1 MEMSAARLDLQG
13 SWTRGPAAIAI
24 VLAAAIATRAVTF
37 GNPLVDMDD
46 QFYWLVG
53 RSWWD
58 GSWPIVDIWDRK
70 PVGLFLLYAAIA
82 GVSRSILAV
91 QIAALL
97 FATGTALLIRAAAF
111 HIAGPRASLLAAL
124 TYLIFLP
131 PFGGQS
137 GQSPIFYNLFM
148 AASALLLLRVAAA
161 NDPSLIR
168 RHAFVAMLLS
178 GMALVMKQV
187 SVAEG
192 VYFGLAFLYL
202 FHRIGEPV
210 GRIVRTA
217 GIMIAIALLPTILG
231 ALLFFFRGDGAVAS
245 YLHASYF
252 SIFAKTSGSGESLFN
267 GVAYLG
273 IFGGPLLVAAAIGLL
288 SRPASASSA
297 LAYRLVAGW
306 VAAAVVGYL
315 LVPNFF
321 PHYALPLFVPLSVI
335 AARAFD
341 RPIGIP
347 LFVVGLVA
355 SLLTGRLSDWDANRR
370 AAHDFEHLATTVR
383 QAAGPSG
390 CLYVAN
396 GPVGLYTVV
405 PDCGVT
411 PYVFPYHLTLATEA
425 TAVGISQAEEIGR
438 IFAAAPAVVLTQDNR
453 SKKQTA
459 EVRALLARHLRADYR
474 PIAFYPPTATDELG
488 TVRVWQRKH
497 VARQTG

>member
-1 MEMSAARLDLQG
+1 MAADKL
-13 SWTRGPAAIAI
+13 SIVPAWTRTPWAITI
-24 VLAAAIATRAVTF
+24 ILVAAIATRAVTF

-82 GVSRSILAV
+82 GISRSILAV

-97 FATGTALLIRAAAF
+97 FAAGTALLIRAAAL

-124 TYLIFLP
+124 TYLLFLP
-131 PFGGQS
+131 SFWGQS

-148 AASALLLLRVAAA
+148 AASALLLLKGSAA
-161 NDPSLIR
+161 NDPHFIR
-168 RHAFVAMLLS
+168 RHAFPAMFLS
-178 GMALVMKQV
+178 GIALVMKQV
-187 SVAEG
+187 SIAEG

-202 FHRIGEPV
+202 LRRSGEPAS
-210 GRIVRTA
+210 RIVRTA

-231 ALLFFFRGDGAVAS
+231 ASLFFIRGDGAVAA

-273 IFGGPLLVAAAIGLL
+273 IFGGPLLVAAAIGLA
-288 SRPASASSA
+288 SRPASDSSA

-321 PHYALPLFVPLSVI
+321 PHYALPLFVPLSVM

-347 LFVVGLVA
+347 LFVAGLVA

-370 AAHDFEHLATTVR
+370 AAHDFEQLAATVR

-396 GPVGLYTVV
+396 GPVGLYTIV

-411 PYVFPYHLTLATEA
+411 HYVFPYHLTLATEA
-425 TAVGISQAEEIGR
+425 TAVGISQAEEIDR

-453 SKKQTA
+453 SNKQTP

-474 PIAFYPPTATDELG
+474 PIASFPRTATDELS

-497 VARQTG
+497 VARRTS